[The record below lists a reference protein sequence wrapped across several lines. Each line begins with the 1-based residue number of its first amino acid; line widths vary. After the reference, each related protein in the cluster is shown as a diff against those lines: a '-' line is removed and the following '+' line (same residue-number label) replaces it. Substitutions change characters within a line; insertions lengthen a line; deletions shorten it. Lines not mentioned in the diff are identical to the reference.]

1 MLLRYF
7 CLTLILFCA
16 GGLRAAEMDIVI
28 DTAERFARLQTQ
40 GLPGKVQLSVGK
52 LDVSRLP
59 SCTAHEGF
67 LPPGTRL
74 SGRTHV
80 GVRCLG
86 PNVWSVLVP
95 VQIAISGNYVATTRP
110 LAAGQTLAASDL
122 RIISGDLA
130 ALPTGTITDPQAAIG
145 QTLRNSLGAGQPLR
159 SDQLLA
165 PLVIRQGQTVRV
177 VSRGSS
183 FAVTAEGRALNNAA
197 EGQLAQVRMASGQT
211 VSGIARAD
219 GSVEISF

>member
-16 GGLRAAEMDIVI
+16 AGLRAAELDIVI

-40 GLPGKVQLSVGK
+40 GLPGKVQLTVGK

-59 SCTAHEGF
+59 PCTAHEGF

-95 VQIAISGNYVATTRP
+95 VQIAISGNYVATARP
-110 LAAGQTLAASDL
+110 LAAGQTV
-122 RIISGDLA
+122 
-130 ALPTGTITDPQAAIG
+130 Q
-145 QTLRNSLGAGQPLR
+145 
-159 SDQLLA
+159 
-165 PLVIRQGQTVRV
+165 VR
-177 VSRGSS
+177 
-183 FAVTAEGRALNNAA
+183 FAKALNAWIW
-197 EGQLAQVRMASGQT
+197 E
-211 VSGIARAD
+211 
-219 GSVEISF
+219 